1 VSLLVAAASV
11 SRGADSGRHRR
22 GRLVLGAMLVTLSA
36 TGCGGVHVQA
46 RGEPIGGNPI
56 RAEAVAGD
64 TTPVDRLPGW
74 HRDELDGLGDAL
86 RRQCALRKPP
96 APWPA
101 LCEELAPIA
110 ANAGKLRHWIETR
123 FVARPLTGVD
133 GRQTGLITGYHEPL
147 LTGSRRR
154 ESPSQVPLYR
164 RPADL
169 AASGDARH
177 RVVDGRRLPY
187 PTRAE
192 IEGSRLL
199 AGSELVW
206 LDDPVEAF
214 FLQVQ
219 GSGRV
224 RLRDGST
231 LRVGFADHNGHRY
244 RAIGAVLVERGEI
257 PRSEV
262 DAPRIKAWL
271 RAHPER
277 AREVMHSNPRYIFFR
292 ELPDSADADAGPP
305 GSLGVPLTPM
315 RSVATDPAFVPPGA
329 LLYLETRYP
338 DDRRMLARAVLS
350 QDRGA
355 AIVGGVRADIF
366 FGAGAEAERLA
377 GLMQEPG
384 RIWLLVPRINGPST
398 RPASG

>member
-1 VSLLVAAASV
+1 MLVA
-11 SRGADSGRHRR
+11 
-22 GRLVLGAMLVTLSA
+22 LSA
-36 TGCGGVHVQA
+36 TGCGVQA
-46 RGEPIGGNPI
+46 QARIE
-56 RAEAVAGD
+56 
-64 TTPVDRLPGW
+64 PVDSGRRGAMPVDQLPGW
-74 HRDELDGLGDAL
+74 QRDGLDGLGDAL
-86 RRQCALRKPP
+86 RRQCALRTPP

-101 LCEELAPIA
+101 LCKELPPISADA
-110 ANAGKLRHWIETR
+110 AKLRNWIETR
-123 FVARPLTGVD
+123 FVARPLTGAD
-133 GRQTGLITGYHEPL
+133 GRAAGLITGYHEPL

-177 RVVDGRRLPY
+177 RVVNGRRTAY

-192 IEGSRLL
+192 IEGGGLL
-199 AGSELVW
+199 DGSELVW
-206 LDDPVEAF
+206 LDEPVEAF

-257 PRSEV
+257 PRGEV

-271 RAHPER
+271 RSNPER

-292 ELPDSADADAGPP
+292 ELPASADADAGPP

-338 DDRRMLARAVLS
+338 DDGRLLARAMLS

-355 AIVGGVRADIF
+355 AILGGVRADIF
-366 FGAGAEAERLA
+366 FGAGDEAERLA

-384 RIWLLVPRINGPST
+384 RIWQLVPRLSAPST